1 MKSNR
6 HFRDLYVC
14 DNLPVLRSLPDNTI
28 DLIYLDPPFNSKKEY
43 SAPTATKAEGQKFD
57 DTWRWD
63 SLNTRWLGE
72 IDRKNVALSHVIQ
85 AGRATQGDGTAAY
98 LTMMGIRLLEMERIL
113 KPTGSI
119 YLHCDDAANSY
130 LKASM
135 DAVFGH
141 ENFKNEI
148 IWRRF
153 TAHSDAK
160 RFGRISDTI
169 LFYTKS
175 SKYTWNP
182 ETISTPLSSIQ
193 LKKKF
198 TQKDSS
204 RGLYRSGDLTGR
216 GASKGESGKPWRG
229 FDPTKNHRH
238 WSIPLTG
245 TYAKWIEEN
254 IIPNYRK
261 IKSLHKRLE
270 ALYNAD
276 MIILP
281 EKGKRKL
288 PGLKRY
294 AASDLGIRPQN
305 LILDPIGFTNFNKRG
320 RAKGDE
326 YTGWATQKPLELIRP
341 LIKVSSNPGDLVL
354 DPFCGCATACVAAE
368 LEQRQWIGIDLCE
381 EAETITKYRLDESVS
396 TDLEAR
402 TKGVK
407 INVIKQE
414 PKPYVPTEKGGL
426 ITLPGTYP
434 AQENINKLYGN
445 QRGDCPGCGNHYRVK
460 DMHIDHITSKSKGGG
475 DEIENS
481 QLLCGH
487 CNSTKGTRTMDN
499 LWTILV
505 SKNVINSEDA
515 ERLKKK
521 WSRPK

>member
-43 SAPTATKAEGQKFD
+43 SAPIATKAEGQKFD
-57 DTWRWD
+57 DTWKWD

-72 IDRKNVALSHVIQ
+72 IDRKNGGLSYLIHTARVI
-85 AGRATQGDGTAAY
+85 QGDGTAAY
-98 LTMMGIRLLEMERIL
+98 LTMMGIRLLEMQRVL

-119 YLHCDDAANSY
+119 HLHCDDTASAY
-130 LKASM
+130 LKVSM

-148 IWRRF
+148 IWHRT
-153 TAHSDAK
+153 TAHNNVK
-160 RFGRISDTI
+160 KFRRVTDTI
-169 LFYTKS
+169 LFYTKT

-182 ETISTPLSSIQ
+182 ETISMPLSSKQ
-193 LKKKF
+193 LKEKY

-204 RGLYRSGDLTGR
+204 RGLYRSENLIGR
-216 GASKGESGKPWRG
+216 GFSKGESGKPWRG

-261 IKSLHKRLE
+261 MKSLHERLD

-281 EKGKRKL
+281 EKGKRIW

-294 AASDLGIRPQN
+294 AASDIGIRPQN
-305 LILDPIGFTNFNKRG
+305 LILDPIGFTNFNKKG
-320 RAKGDE
+320 RVKGDE

-368 LEQRQWIGIDLCE
+368 MEQRQWIGIDLCE

-396 TDLEAR
+396 TDLEA
-402 TKGVK
+402 TTNGVK

-414 PKPYVPTEKGGL
+414 PKPYIP
-426 ITLPGTYP
+426 
-434 AQENINKLYGN
+434 
-445 QRGDCPGCGNHYRVK
+445 
-460 DMHIDHITSKSKGGG
+460 
-475 DEIENS
+475 IE
-481 QLLCGH
+481 
-487 CNSTKGTRTMDN
+487 
-499 LWTILV
+499 
-505 SKNVINSEDA
+505 
-515 ERLKKK
+515 
-521 WSRPK
+521 